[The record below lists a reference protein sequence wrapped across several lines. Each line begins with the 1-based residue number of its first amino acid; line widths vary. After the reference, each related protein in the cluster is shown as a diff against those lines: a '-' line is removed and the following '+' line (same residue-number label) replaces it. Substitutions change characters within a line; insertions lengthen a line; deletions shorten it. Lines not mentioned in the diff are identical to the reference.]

1 MTDCIKQSV
10 FIINHTYSIKSVVS
24 VFNAINYKKHPTGF
38 EPVKNRVA
46 AGRVKPLRYGCII
59 FLPCWT
65 NPCIQ
70 QGIFKRKG
78 VLSLF
83 KGFMNTLKNNK

>member
-46 AGRVKPLRYGCII
+46 AGRVKPLRYRCISLH
-59 FLPCWT
+59 LPCQT
-65 NPCIQ
+65 NSGRLTRLNQ
-70 QGIFKRKG
+70 RKG
-78 VLSLF
+78 VPT
-83 KGFMNTLKNNK
+83 KGIEKLVFY